1 MNTRFVCAALTALTF
16 LTTVSEFALA
26 DPLPN
31 QIPKFAQFPLNGEPN
46 NPNGGPATFLR
57 PGGIPVFP
65 AAPFAGHDELS
76 TAHLIFD
83 PDGTT
88 KYSGRYMADDFAD
101 NYNTPV
107 VHVQWWGSYL
117 SQPTV
122 EPNSVQRFLI
132 SFESDVAAGP
142 SATNPFPFS
151 HPGLPLLN
159 QVVTV
164 GAPAPGF
171 FQEAAIPTA
180 AGSVDGQ
187 LYQYNA
193 ELAIPFD
200 QLKDT
205 VYWLKIVALDDHLVD
220 DPAAIQWGWH
230 DRDYGIF
237 DPLASPVVLPGERLI
252 GPVGLPDV
260 WHFQDD
266 AVTGAIDVQFDL
278 AVPPSTLLVHQGD
291 QYFPQNYLPGI
302 DIPTF
307 YPNDLSKDLAFVLYT
322 IPEPGS
328 LVLLGMSG
336 IALLLFKRRRVR

>member
-16 LTTVSEFALA
+16 LTIVSEAAKA
-26 DPLPN
+26 DPLPH
-31 QIPKFAQFPLNGEPN
+31 QIPKFAQLPLNGEPN
-46 NPNGGPATFLR
+46 GGPPTILR
-57 PGGIPVFP
+57 PGGAPIFPV
-65 AAPFAGHDELS
+65 APFAGHDELS

-83 PDGTT
+83 PNGTT
-88 KYSGRYMADDFAD
+88 LYSGRYMADDFAD
-101 NYNTPV
+101 NYDTPV

-151 HPGLPLLN
+151 HPGQPLLN
-159 QVVTV
+159 QVVTL
-164 GAPAPGF
+164 GAAPAPGV
-171 FQEAAIPTA
+171 FQEKAIPTA

-237 DPLASPVVLPGERLI
+237 DPLASPVVLPGERPI
-252 GPVGLPDV
+252 GPAGFPDV

-266 AVTGAIDVQFDL
+266 AVTGTVDIRPNPEPG
-278 AVPPSTLLVHQGD
+278 PPILVRQPD
-291 QYFPQNYLPGI
+291 DWVPQNYIPGI

-307 YPNDLSKDLAFVLYT
+307 FPTDLSKDLAFVLYT
-322 IPEPGS
+322 VPEPGS